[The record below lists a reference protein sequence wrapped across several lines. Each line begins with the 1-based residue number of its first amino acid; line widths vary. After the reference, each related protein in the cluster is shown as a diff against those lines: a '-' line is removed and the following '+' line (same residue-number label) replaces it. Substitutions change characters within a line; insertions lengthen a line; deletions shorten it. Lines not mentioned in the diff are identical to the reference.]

1 MKNVVYIFCDE
12 LRQDALEC
20 YGNPAGT
27 MKTPNIDSIA
37 NQGVLFENCFC
48 NSPVCVPS
56 RTSLL
61 TGLYPEDTAVYHN
74 EAALPKF
81 SLPREVTTFPQV
93 LEEKGWRTANFGK
106 THLPVQMHPFQLDVR
121 DGSKMTFGLT
131 QDETK
136 SLKKLD
142 ASSSLKF
149 NLASIYPEGKD
160 YYPETVT
167 QNAVSWIGQQTEP
180 FFVRIS
186 YLQPHNPIILKRG
199 YEKIY
204 ADYPFDDQL
213 PDISQ
218 LSEFEQSFAAIGGM
232 NTLSPEELRMTK
244 IYYYGMVSWIDD
256 QVGEIL
262 DCLRRNGLMN
272 NTILIVNADHG
283 ALRGEC
289 QGLGKHLFNRSSQAV
304 PLIIADPD
312 MPESRRGSRIEQI
325 CSNID
330 LARTIFGL
338 LNIPVPEQFKGGDL
352 LAGQYPEEVYGT
364 IGYGEPDSYAFPLV
378 RAGRLAGGQGWP
390 RRACIRT
397 QQYRLDISS
406 RIDAVYTSKEDEDL
420 FFVDTQVCPQE
431 DRNMAALPEY
441 ASIICQLRKKLA
453 EHLNGCLEVPSE
465 SVQLD
470 LDNFDL

>member
-37 NQGVLFENCFC
+37 NRGVLFENCFC

-56 RTSLL
+56 RASLL

-74 EAALPKF
+74 EAALPNF

-93 LEEKGWRTANFGK
+93 LAEKGWHTANFGK
-106 THLPVQMHPFQLDVR
+106 THLPAQMQPFQLDVR

-131 QDETK
+131 RDEAQR
-136 SLKKLD
+136 LKKID

-149 NLASIYPEGKD
+149 NLASIYPEGKE

-167 QNAVSWIGQQTEP
+167 KNAISWISRQTEP
-180 FFVRIS
+180 FFVRVS

-199 YEKIY
+199 YEKLY
-204 ADYPFDDQL
+204 ADYPFADKL
-213 PDISQ
+213 PDISR
-218 LSEFEQSFAAIGGM
+218 LSEFERSFAAIGGM
-232 NTLSPEELRMTK
+232 DTLSPEELRTTK
-244 IYYYGMVSWIDD
+244 IYYYGLVSWIDD

-262 DCLRRNGLMN
+262 DCLRQNGQLD

-289 QGLGKHLFNRSSQAV
+289 QGLGKHLFNRNSQAV

-312 MPESRRGSRIEQI
+312 MPEDQRGSRVSRI

-338 LNIPVPEQFKGGDL
+338 LDIPAPEQFKGGDL

-378 RAGRLAGGQGWP
+378 RAGRLADGRGWP
-390 RRACIRT
+390 RRACVRT
-397 QQYRLDISS
+397 QRYRLDISS
-406 RIDAVYTSKEDEDL
+406 RINAAYTSEEDEDL

-441 ASIICQLRKKLA
+441 APIVCQLRKKLA
-453 EHLNGCLEVPSE
+453 DHLDGCLEVPAE
-465 SVQLD
+465 AVRLNLD
-470 LDNFDL
+470 RLNL